1 MTSPNPVRQKV
12 ALKTIEDLFVNSANV
27 WVIHYSC
34 ESFHDRPQ
42 GRSPRITSIAL
53 RKLDSAQTSSFSI
66 HQMAERK
73 GIPFQEI
80 REHYDILE
88 KEMLAAYFSHL
99 ASYKGVRYMHW
110 NMRDI
115 NYGFQAIEHKYRVL
129 GETPYIIE
137 DSDKF
142 DLSRLLID
150 IFGVGYIGHPRM
162 GKLIEKNHITK
173 LNFLTGKEEA
183 EAFEKQEFVALHQST
198 LRKVD
203 VLCNIAARVRDGGIK
218 TNATWWEMRDG
229 SIRTFGNWI
238 TAHWFFSLVVGLAS
252 IFGLAYAIFDGW

>member
-1 MTSPNPVRQKV
+1 
-12 ALKTIEDLFVNSANV
+12 
-27 WVIHYSC
+27 
-34 ESFHDRPQ
+34 
-42 GRSPRITSIAL
+42 
-53 RKLDSAQTSSFSI
+53 
-66 HQMAERK
+66 MAERK

-115 NYGFQAIEHKYRVL
+115 NYGFQAIEHRYRVL

-137 DSDKF
+137 NSDKC

-162 GKLIEKNHITK
+162 EKLIEKNHITK

-218 TNATWWEMRDG
+218 TNATWLEMRGG

-252 IFGLAYAIFDGW
+252 IFGLAYTIFDGW